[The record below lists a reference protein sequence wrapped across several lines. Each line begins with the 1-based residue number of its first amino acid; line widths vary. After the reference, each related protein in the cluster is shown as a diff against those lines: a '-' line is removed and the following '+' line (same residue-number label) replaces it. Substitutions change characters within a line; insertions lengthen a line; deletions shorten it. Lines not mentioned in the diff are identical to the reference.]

1 MRTCAAWL
9 ACAALAA
16 AAAAPTIVRP
26 ATTVLRYDVMAED
39 PWLPLLWEP
48 VQITLPGSPCGL
60 RVSAELYKPSDTY
73 AVSNA
78 DLLTLRG
85 GNGVVL
91 DGLTLTVAG
100 LPGTWSGLRSGSAK
114 LVATLPAGA
123 DAGHALLLM
132 RQLCFGNLARAA
144 SSSSRR
150 VRVIL
155 ERLEGETATA
165 SAPLTVNLAL
175 KDQESLPLIRFDPLP
190 LTVGAPCAWRPVAW
204 YDSRPATPM
213 TWLLLQTPAPPAD
226 LHVIAHDAVITPALC
241 SPPSGADGH
250 PMADFAARDLRLL
263 ADQAGTRSL
272 AVRALNR
279 SGTTLDHLDVTM
291 TTVATGAAVG
301 GVVIGDIPL
310 AVTPGLPV
318 STDLRTSLPGA
329 WSLDIEAHPRG
340 GAPPPAEWFT
350 LDAVDDSTLRLT
362 ITAGNA
368 GRELLCGIL
377 VLRNGDTVVRLPFRI
392 VSDPGTGG

>member
-1 MRTCAAWL
+1 MRMLAAWL
-9 ACAALAA
+9 ACAVLAA
-16 AAAAPTIVRP
+16 ASAAPTLVRP

-48 VQITLPGSPCGL
+48 IQITLPGSPCGL
-60 RVSAELYKPSDTY
+60 RVSAELYKPGDTY

-91 DGLTLTVAG
+91 DGLALTVAG
-100 LPGTWSGLRSGSAK
+100 LPGTWSGLRSGGAK

-123 DAGHALLLM
+123 DAGHALLLL
-132 RQLCFGNLARAA
+132 RQVCFGNLSRAA

-150 VRVIL
+150 VRIVL
-155 ERLEGETATA
+155 ERLDGGTATA
-165 SAPLTVNLAL
+165 SGPLAVNLVL

-190 LTVGAPCAWRPVAW
+190 LTVGAPNAWRPVAW

-213 TWLLLQTPAPPAD
+213 AWLLLQTPALPGD
-226 LHVIAHDAVITPALC
+226 LHVVADSAIISSSLC
-241 SPPSGADGH
+241 APPTGTDGYA
-250 PMADFAARDLRLL
+250 MGVFAGRDLRLL
-263 ADQAGTRSL
+263 ADQAGTRRMG
-272 AVRALNR
+272 VRALNR
-279 SGTTLDHLDVTM
+279 AGTTLEHLDVEMSTI
-291 TTVATGAAVG
+291 ATGAAVG
-301 GVVIGDIPL
+301 GVVVGDLPL
-310 AVTPGLPV
+310 AVTPGLPA

-340 GAPPPAEWFT
+340 GTPPPAEWFS
-350 LDAVDDSTLRLT
+350 LDAVDASTLRLT